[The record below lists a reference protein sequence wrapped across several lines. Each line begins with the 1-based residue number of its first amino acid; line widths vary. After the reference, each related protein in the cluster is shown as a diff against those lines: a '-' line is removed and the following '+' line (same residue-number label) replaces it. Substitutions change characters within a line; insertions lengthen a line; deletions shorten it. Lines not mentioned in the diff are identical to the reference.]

1 MTLIITVLT
10 DNYVALVSDRRTT
23 WVHGDRITRQ
33 EDTDIK
39 TFNLF
44 GQFLMG
50 FTGLARIDGL
60 RVERWVSK
68 VLSGVPTHEYF
79 NVLTKEIDA
88 AFRIHGHSGK
98 IPHAFLASG
107 YANLTPG
114 GHIYP
119 MNVVISNSI
128 DQDGV
133 FSKRALSDNF
143 RIFIDPIGNRARV
156 IRSVGWA
163 MRENTMRAL
172 EHRIR
177 VVTKGEPSNPSLSIG
192 PLVTALRDTARH
204 SMKHVGSAA
213 LFTSLPR
220 CAAPCASVTMG
231 QVDFRQTTAALFLP
245 EGVRSV
251 GEATMYA
258 PACIGPQL
266 HIMGIKVYSG
276 KPSAPLGQ
284 EEGWC

>member
-1 MTLIITVLT
+1 M
-10 DNYVALVSDRRTT
+10 
-23 WVHGDRITRQ
+23 RQ
-33 EDTDIK
+33 EDTDTK

-68 VLSGVPTHEYF
+68 VLSDVPTHEYF
-79 NVLTKEIDA
+79 DILTREIDT
-88 AFRIHGHSGK
+88 AFRRHGHSGK
-98 IPHAFLASG
+98 VPHAFLAVG
-107 YANLTPG
+107 YASLRPG

-119 MNVVISNSI
+119 MNVIISNSI
-128 DQDGV
+128 NQDGI
-133 FSKRALSDNF
+133 FSEQSLSDNF

-156 IRSVGWA
+156 IRSVGWP
-163 MRENTMRAL
+163 MRESAIRAL

-231 QVDFRQTTAALFLP
+231 QVDFRQTTAALYLP
-245 EGVRSV
+245 DGVR
-251 GEATMYA
+251 GADEATMYV

-266 HIMGIKVYSG
+266 HIMGIRFYEG
-276 KPSAPLGQ
+276 KPSTPLGQ